1 MPKTMQELKELVK
14 QHELQRYVLDEIETD
29 MFALQDSIL
38 KTAKEIEAV
47 VTYNMDYVDGNI
59 EHKMEDVSTE
69 RVIGRVE
76 AFKQVLQMLYTNI
89 LEEMNKD
96 KL

>member
-1 MPKTMQELKELVK
+1 MK